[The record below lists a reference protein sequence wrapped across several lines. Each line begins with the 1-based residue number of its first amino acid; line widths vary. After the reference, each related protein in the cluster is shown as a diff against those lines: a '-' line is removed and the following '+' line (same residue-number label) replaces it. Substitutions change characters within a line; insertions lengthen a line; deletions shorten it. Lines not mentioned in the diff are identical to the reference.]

1 MSNSSWNMVTE
12 SRESRLER
20 LFGHQQ
26 PVAWITG
33 SASNR
38 VGRHIA
44 KHLFAHGYRVVL
56 HARSSIME
64 GELGV
69 QELNRLRSDSAMLV
83 VGDVGDEA
91 FSKAAVARIEERY
104 GRLDL
109 LVNSAAI
116 WDPMPID
123 QVTKQE
129 LLRNYDSNVIGTY
142 LCAQQ
147 ASVLMRKQLHGG
159 AIINIG
165 DWAAERPYAG
175 FSAYFPSKAAI
186 PGLTRCLAVEL
197 SAIHHGI
204 RVNAILPGPVKVPDE
219 MSLEARQKLL
229 QQCLLQREG
238 TAQDIAEGALFLA
251 ESPFIT
257 GVSLAIDGG
266 RFLYGAPATD
276 ASAHPSESLT
286 TKSLNH

>member
-1 MSNSSWNMVTE
+1 MSDPSWNIASE
-12 SRESRLER
+12 SRQERLER
-20 LFGHQQ
+20 LFGQSQ

-44 KHLFAHGYRVVL
+44 KYLYAHGYRIVL
-56 HARSSIME
+56 HARSSITE
-64 GELGV
+64 GEIGV
-69 QELNRLRSDSAMLV
+69 EELNRSRPDSAMLV
-83 VGDVGDEA
+83 VGDVADES
-91 FSKAAVARIEERY
+91 FSKAAISKIESTF

-116 WDPMPID
+116 WDPMPLD

-129 LLRNYDSNVIGTY
+129 LQRNYDANVIGSF

-147 ASVLMRKQLHGG
+147 ASLLMRRQAQGG

-165 DWAAERPYAG
+165 DWAVERPYAG

-186 PGLTRCLAVEL
+186 PGMTRCLAVEL
-197 SAIHHGI
+197 SAIHSAI
-204 RVNAILPGPVKVPDE
+204 RVSAILPGPVKVPDE
-219 MSLEARQKLL
+219 MSMEARQKLL

-238 TAQDIAEGALFLA
+238 TAQDRAEGVLFLA

-266 RFLYGAPATD
+266 RFLFGAPSTD
-276 ASAHPSESLT
+276 STAHPSE
-286 TKSLNH
+286 N

>member
-1 MSNSSWNMVTE
+1 MSDPTWNIASE
-12 SRESRLER
+12 SRQERLER
-20 LFGHQQ
+20 LFGHSQ

-44 KHLFAHGYRVVL
+44 KYLFAHGYRVVL

-64 GELGV
+64 GEIGV
-69 QELNRLRSDSAMLV
+69 QQLNRSRPDSAMLV
-83 VGDVGDEA
+83 VGDVADES
-91 FSKAAVARIEERY
+91 FSKAAISKIESTF
-104 GRLDL
+104 GRLDV

-116 WDPMPID
+116 WDPVPLD
-123 QVTKQE
+123 EVTKQE
-129 LLRNYDSNVIGTY
+129 LHRNYDANVVGSF

-147 ASVLMRKQLHGG
+147 ASLRMRQQPQGG
-159 AIINIG
+159 SIINIG
-165 DWAAERPYAG
+165 DWAVERPYAG

-186 PGLTRCLAVEL
+186 PGMTRCLAVEL
-197 SAIHHGI
+197 AAIHSAI
-204 RVNAILPGPVKVPDE
+204 RVSAILPGPVKVPDE

-238 TAQDIAEGALFLA
+238 TAQDIAEGVLFLA

-266 RFLYGAPATD
+266 RFLFGAPSTD
-276 ASAHPSESLT
+276 STAHPSE
-286 TKSLNH
+286 N